1 MTVVA
6 RLMLSTPLFAFAAP
20 LAAQAT
26 QAPPWEPQ
34 VTQAQELTPAEA
46 AKIPPVAQQS
56 AHDRLF
62 QLFQDSDEANLKR
75 NPLNALFRGDQR
87 YADRLGDN
95 ITDAYY
101 TGERAAA
108 EHDLAAL
115 HAIPR
120 DQLNET
126 DQLAYDTFEF
136 STKDTL
142 RGLQPD
148 MLALTAVRP
157 INHFFGIHT
166 FYPTFAS
173 GKGAAPFKTLAD
185 YENNLKRHKDFVT
198 FIDRAIGR
206 FREGE
211 KSGVVETKLT
221 VRNMIEQLDSQ
232 LKMKPED
239 SPYYGPVKDFP
250 AGISDADKARLTSEY
265 RAAITDE
272 IYPALTRL
280 RDFFQTEYL
289 ARARAG
295 VGLKYMPGGDKLY
308 AYLVRSTTTTDMT
321 PEQIHQLGLS
331 EVARITREFDK
342 VRREVGFKGTLPQF
356 FDYMRTSPKF
366 QPKSREQLTQDYYG
380 LQKKV
385 EAQVPRFFS
394 LVPKTPLRIQPYEPF
409 REKFEAGGSYE
420 PGTPDG
426 SRPGT
431 FFFNAY
437 DLPSRSTWEE
447 TTLFLHEGE
456 PGHHFQI
463 SIAQE
468 NSALPSF
475 MRFGGNTAYAEG
487 WALYAETLGYDMGFY
502 KDPNARFGT
511 LNDEM
516 LRAMRLVVDTGIH
529 AKGWTRDQSIAYMLS
544 HSGMSKT
551 DATAEVERYIAIP
564 SQATA
569 YKIGALTIQRLRKK
583 AQDQLG
589 PKFDIR
595 EFHAQVLDSGALPMK
610 ILEEKIDRWI
620 AAKKGGAAAERG

>member
-1 MTVVA
+1 MTVAA
-6 RLMLSTPLFAFAAP
+6 RLILSASLLAFAVPAS
-20 LAAQAT
+20 AQT
-26 QAPPWEPQ
+26 SVQPT
-34 VTQAQELTPAEA
+34 VTPSNETLSPAEA
-46 AKIPPVAQQS
+46 AKSPPVAAAS
-56 AHDRLF
+56 AHNRLF
-62 QLFQDSDEANLKR
+62 QLFKDSDEASLRR
-75 NPLNALFRGDQR
+75 NPIQALFRGDMR

-95 ITDAYY
+95 ITDAYFA
-101 TGERAAA
+101 GERAAA

-120 DQLNET
+120 GELNTT
-126 DQLAYDTFEF
+126 DQLAYDVFEF
-136 STKDTL
+136 NTKDTL
-142 RGLQPD
+142 KGLQPD

-173 GKGAAPFKTLAD
+173 GKGAAPFKTLED

-198 FIDRAIGR
+198 YLDRAIGR

-211 KSGVVETKLT
+211 QSGVVETKLT
-221 VRNMIEQLDSQ
+221 VRNMIEQLDNQ
-232 LKMKPED
+232 LKLKPEE
-239 SPYYGPVKDFP
+239 SPYFGPVKQFP
-250 AGISDADKARLTSEY
+250 AGIGDADKARLTSEY

-280 RDFFQTEYL
+280 RDFFQNEYL
-289 ARARAG
+289 AKAREG

-308 AYLVRSTTTTDMT
+308 AYLIQSTTTTDMT

-331 EVARITREFDK
+331 EVARITKEFDK
-342 VRREVGFKGTLPQF
+342 VRREVAFKGTLPQF

-366 QPKSREQLTQDYYG
+366 QPKSREQLNQDYYN
-380 LQKKV
+380 LKKKV
-385 EAQVPRFFS
+385 DAEVPRFFS

-468 NSALPSF
+468 NDALPPF

-502 KDPNARFGT
+502 KDPYARFGT

-529 AKGWTRDQSIAYMLS
+529 AKGWTRDQSIAYMLG

-583 AQDQLG
+583 AETELG

-595 EFHAQVLDSGALPMK
+595 EFHAQVLDSGALPME
-610 ILEEKIDRWI
+610 ILEQKIDRWI
-620 AAKKGGAAAERG
+620 AAKKGGAPAKTERG